1 MATVDPPKFS
11 VTDTPVHTTRSATGV
26 ILGVGLTLMA
36 KVRDGPLHPLLKGV
50 TVNCELIGVLKIF
63 EAVNGLM
70 LPVPVIELIPILL
83 LV

>member
-1 MATVDPPKFS
+1 
-11 VTDTPVHTTRSATGV
+11 
-26 ILGVGLTLMA
+26 MA
-36 KVRDGPLHPLLKGV
+36 KVREDPLHPLLKGV

-63 EAVNGLM
+63 VAVKGVM